1 MTKQYFKTF
10 CLLFLAM
17 LGMAQTAAAETVTAE
32 WSWQNNLPAGI
43 RSMGNIEGT
52 TGNVASTVDG
62 INLYVD
68 ATNGKF
74 WPNGNNIGFNDGTI
88 LHVPVVSTK
97 DVVTV
102 YGYPNLSN
110 YNFNGG
116 ETLQNENSYTAT
128 SFDVNRGYVEVI
140 SKGGYLFGLKV
151 VQDKTAAE
159 TAFKNFAIDLT
170 NGNLLEESEKVQWQ
184 SISAFGIAVADD
196 GTVSRVAAD
205 AANAAA
211 VISGTWHSNQC
222 WASLNV
228 TVNVDGPVKIICGT
242 QPWSD
247 SPVTVKKG
255 SETVATFSN
264 KGNLWTSSAT
274 DNVVFGFYKGAEATT
289 LTIDGGGYP
298 TYFAIEVANPAD
310 LKDEATVSFALGDAA
325 GMVPTPIKDEVGKEI
340 TLPKNYTMYV
350 EGKTLTGWSDGNDT
364 YAPGATYTVPAA
376 DITLQPVFTAN
387 TVALGDRTEEV
398 TVTFPLDGNNGHQKY
413 SQNDGFIVTQVT
425 IGTATID
432 VKADI
437 TGTIQTNNNGWH
449 QVKNNFAITVPSAKG
464 ATVAINTYGDPTG
477 KITFGDGASATT
489 TGGSGN
495 YTITSTILD
504 AAETLVIKQDG
515 AEYWRNI
522 VITLPVVQSSA
533 KTYTNEAAKVVWA
546 FSDPSDISKNE
557 ATPEGVFSTIA
568 TNIGN
573 LSIGKADGSNKTG
586 TSTSLSGVT
595 FVRLWN
601 LGGAATDKIEWSV
614 KPAAGLTFTPTKLS
628 AYIVRFGTDVANGVT
643 ITAKKAD
650 GTEINLGNFTALRSD
665 KTYETDAKK
674 DEPNIT
680 NKFEIELTPAQ
691 QEALSSTEGFS
702 LYGTIGVGSN
712 KSAGYADVTIEGLIN
727 GTAADVAKYTLD
739 IAASPAE
746 GGSVTK
752 YPNTDEYEEGSTIK
766 VTATENF
773 GYDFVNWTNEAG
785 TEVSTDPVYQ
795 FDITQNEKLTANF
808 KAVNTY
814 ELKLTVDGTN
824 DYMVTV
830 SPAGTEV
837 EGKQM
842 YEEGTAVQLTA
853 NQYEGLVTFT
863 NWSDGTTDASK
874 LITMNDNVTLTA
886 NYSETD
892 IIAGWDFYTAG
903 NNGRKAD
910 FAAADNDADA
920 LNLVKT
926 DDGSTSGW
934 LDKSTLAAGGY
945 EGLKGAAVNWRT
957 GSENGDV
964 GHYHWQTKVNAE
976 AFTNIKVQFQ
986 MVFNFNAYTVY
997 DVEYSTNGTDWTKVG
1012 STSTMARRQIEN
1024 FSVTLPEACNNQKD
1038 LYIRM
1043 IADKNST
1050 VDNGAPS
1057 PNDGNALGM
1066 FFITGT
1072 PKLVDD
1078 PVAPTLL
1085 SSVPENNAEGA
1096 SATGKIV
1103 LNFDKKVQVVEGTKA
1118 TLGSQELTPAVS
1130 GKVITFSYKGLEY
1143 ATEYTFT
1150 LPANTVKNLTGAT
1163 LTEAITIN
1171 FKTMVRPSVT
1181 KALYDKVVS
1190 TTDELVDA
1198 LNAAQSRAD
1207 KNVRYRIFL
1216 KKGTYTLPQGTVDKT
1231 YNVELQNG
1239 TKTTF
1244 TKKDPIT
1251 YFNAQN
1257 VSIIGEDRD
1266 ATIITNTIPAEDT
1279 FEGKYGPASIYEGIG
1294 NSDVF
1299 QLSGSDSYWQD
1310 LTVSTGMEDARGR
1323 DIAIEDKGTRTIWKN
1338 TKLHGYQDTWVGQSD
1353 QGLFYFEDGIIRG
1366 RTDYICGKGDAYYN
1380 RVEFQQ
1386 IAGGY
1391 CAVPS
1396 RPANIGW
1403 VMKDCVINGDG
1414 EGVDGNYT
1422 LGRPWGSGTPV
1433 ALWIDTKMNVVPSAI
1448 GWNEMSGG
1456 WPARFAEYNSTTKT
1470 GSVIDLSGRK
1480 KIFADTHANNPELT
1494 PAEAAEYSDMSKMF
1508 GEWEP
1513 TLLTEQ
1519 APIPQNVKQNA
1530 KVLEWDNSDY
1540 ALLWAVVKDGNI
1552 IGFTTTNSYEMTE
1565 DGTYSVR
1572 AANEMGGLSEAS
1584 AEVVA
1589 TGITTGIQTVKSD
1602 SEAPVMTGDIYTLQG
1617 IRVDK
1622 ARKGLY
1628 IIGGRKVVIK

>member
-1 MTKQYFKTF
+1 MTKQYIKTF

-17 LGMAQTAAAETVTAE
+17 LGMAQTAAAA
-32 WSWQNNLPAGI
+32 
-43 RSMGNIEGT
+43 T
-52 TGNVASTVDG
+52 T
-62 INLYVD
+62 
-68 ATNGKF
+68 
-74 WPNGNNIGFNDGTI
+74 
-88 LHVPVVSTK
+88 
-97 DVVTV
+97 
-102 YGYPNLSN
+102 
-110 YNFNGG
+110 
-116 ETLQNENSYTAT
+116 
-128 SFDVNRGYVEVI
+128 
-140 SKGGYLFGLKV
+140 
-151 VQDKTAAE
+151 
-159 TAFKNFAIDLT
+159 FKNFAIDLT

-211 VISGTWHSNQC
+211 VISGKWHSNQC

-274 DNVVFGFYKGAEATT
+274 DNVAFGFYKGAEATT

-325 GMVPTPIKDEVGKEI
+325 GMVPAPIKDEVGKEI

-364 YAPGATYTVPAA
+364 YAPGAAYTVPAA

-387 TVALGDRTEEV
+387 EVSLADRTEPV

-522 VITLPVVQSSA
+522 VITLPVVESGG
-533 KTYTNEAAKVVWA
+533 KTYTNEAAKIVWA
-546 FSDPSDISKNE
+546 MTDTSNPGGYV
-557 ATPEGVFSTIA
+557 ATPAEAFSTVTFTYEPA
-568 TNIGN
+568 TI
-573 LSIGKADGSNKTG
+573 TG
-586 TSTSLSGVT
+586 TANITNENAEKVLTGIKFRPATGASDVLK
-595 FVRLWN
+595 WN
-601 LGGAATDKIEWSV
+601 A
-614 KPAAGLTFTPTKLS
+614 KPAAGLTFTPTRV
-628 AYIVRFGTDVANGVT
+628 AGYVNRVGTDSENG
-643 ITAKKAD
+643 ITVSVYVEGSE
-650 GTEINLGNFTALRSD
+650 GTATKLGTWTALRSG
-665 KTYETDAKK
+665 KTNSTTSEQNATTKAYDATAIYKY
-674 DEPNIT
+674 DIT
-680 NKFEIELTPAQ
+680 LTEAQ
-691 QEALSSTEGFS
+691 QQALASSDGFYLTS
-702 LYGTIGVGSN
+702 TIGVGN
-712 KSAGYADVTIEGLIN
+712 TKEGAFGEVTIEGLIN

-773 GYDFVNWTNEAG
+773 GYNFVNWTNEAG

-808 KAVNTY
+808 QKVETY
-814 ELKLTVDGTN
+814 ALNLNIDGTN

-830 SPAGTEV
+830 SPAPTV
-837 EGKQM
+837 VDGKNM
-842 YEEGTAVQLTA
+842 YEAGQKVVLTA

-863 NWSDGTTDASK
+863 NWNDGTTNSEKTVTMDANQD
-874 LITMNDNVTLTA
+874 ITA
-886 NYSETD
+886 SYSQAD
-892 IIAGWDFYTAG
+892 IIAGWDFYKAG
-903 NNGRKAD
+903 GNGRKAD
-910 FAAADNDADA
+910 FAAQDNDADA
-920 LNLVKT
+920 LNLVNT
-926 DDGSTSGW
+926 ETGETQGW
-934 LDKSTLAAGGY
+934 LDKSTLGGGGY
-945 EGLKGAAVNWRT
+945 ESFKGAAVNWRT
-957 GSENGDV
+957 GAENGDV
-964 GHYHWQTKVNAE
+964 GNWHWQTKINAE
-976 AFTNIKVQFQ
+976 AFTDINVQFQ
-986 MVFNFNAYTVY
+986 MLYNYNAYQKY
-997 DVEYSTNGTDWTKVG
+997 NVEYSLNGTDWTNFG
-1012 STSTMARRQIEN
+1012 SITMEGAKN
-1024 FSVTLPEACNNQKD
+1024 AASFSEKMPEACNNQTE

-1043 IADKNST
+1043 IADKTSN
-1050 VDNGAPS
+1050 VDGSAS
-1057 PNDGNALGM
+1057 KNDGNTLAM

-1078 PVAPTLL
+1078 PVAPALL

-1103 LNFDKKVQVVEGTKA
+1103 LNFDKKVQIVEGTKA

-1216 KKGTYTLPQGTVDKT
+1216 KKGTYTLPQGTADKT
-1231 YNVELQNG
+1231 YNVELANATQASY
-1239 TKTTF
+1239 

-1266 ATIITNTIPAEDT
+1266 ATIITNTIPAGDT

-1396 RPANIGW
+1396 RPASVGW

-1519 APIPQNVKQNA
+1519 APIPQNVRQNA

>member
-1 MTKQYFKTF
+1 
-10 CLLFLAM
+10 
-17 LGMAQTAAAETVTAE
+17 
-32 WSWQNNLPAGI
+32 
-43 RSMGNIEGT
+43 
-52 TGNVASTVDG
+52 
-62 INLYVD
+62 
-68 ATNGKF
+68 
-74 WPNGNNIGFNDGTI
+74 
-88 LHVPVVSTK
+88 
-97 DVVTV
+97 
-102 YGYPNLSN
+102 
-110 YNFNGG
+110 
-116 ETLQNENSYTAT
+116 
-128 SFDVNRGYVEVI
+128 
-140 SKGGYLFGLKV
+140 
-151 VQDKTAAE
+151 
-159 TAFKNFAIDLT
+159 
-170 NGNLLEESEKVQWQ
+170 
-184 SISAFGIAVADD
+184 
-196 GTVSRVAAD
+196 
-205 AANAAA
+205 
-211 VISGTWHSNQC
+211 
-222 WASLNV
+222 
-228 TVNVDGPVKIICGT
+228 
-242 QPWSD
+242 
-247 SPVTVKKG
+247 
-255 SETVATFSN
+255 
-264 KGNLWTSSAT
+264 
-274 DNVVFGFYKGAEATT
+274 
-289 LTIDGGGYP
+289 
-298 TYFAIEVANPAD
+298 
-310 LKDEATVSFALGDAA
+310 
-325 GMVPTPIKDEVGKEI
+325 
-340 TLPKNYTMYV
+340 MYV

-364 YAPGATYTVPAA
+364 YAPGAAYTVPAA

-413 SQNDGFIVTQVT
+413 NQNDGFIVTQVT

-573 LSIGKADGSNKTG
+573 LSIGKADGTNKTG
-586 TSTSLSGVT
+586 TSKTLSGVT
-595 FVRLWN
+595 FVQLWN
-601 LGGAATDKIEWSV
+601 LSGAATDKIEWSV

-628 AYIVRFGTDVANGVT
+628 AYIVRFGTNVANGVT

-650 GTEINLGNFTALRSD
+650 GTEINLGNFTALRNSE
-665 KTYETDAKK
+665 TYETDNKK

-691 QEALSSTEGFS
+691 QEALSSTEGFFM
-702 LYGTIGVGSN
+702 YGTIGVGSG

-752 YPNTDEYEEGSTIK
+752 YPNSDEYEEGSTIK

-785 TEVSTDPVYQ
+785 TEVSTEPVYQ

-910 FAAADNDADA
+910 FAAADNEADA
-920 LNLVKT
+920 LSLVKT
-926 DDGSTSGW
+926 DDGTTSGW

-957 GSENGDV
+957 GSSNGDV

-986 MVFNFNAYTVY
+986 MVFNFNAYTIY
-997 DVEYSTNGTDWTKVG
+997 DVEYSTDGTTWTKVG

-1078 PVAPTLL
+1078 PVAPALL
-1085 SSVPENNAEGA
+1085 SSVPENGATGA

-1118 TLGSQELTPAVS
+1118 TLGSMELTPAVS

-1163 LTEAITIN
+1163 LTDAITIN
-1171 FKTMVRPSVT
+1171 FTTMVRPSVT
-1181 KALYDKVVS
+1181 KALYDQVVS
-1190 TTDELVDA
+1190 TTDELVAA
-1198 LNAAQSRAD
+1198 LQAAQSRAD

-1216 KKGTYTLPQGTVDKT
+1216 KKGTYTLPQGTADKT
-1231 YNVELQNG
+1231 YTVELKNG

-1251 YFNAQN
+1251 CFNAQN

-1279 FEGKYGPASIYEGIG
+1279 FEGKYGTASIYEGIG

-1338 TKLHGYQDTWVGQSD
+1338 TKLHGYQDTWVGQND
-1353 QGLFYFEDGIIRG
+1353 YGLFYFEDGIIRG

-1396 RPANIGW
+1396 RPASVGW

-1433 ALWIDTKMNVVPSAI
+1433 ALWIDTRMNVVPSAI

-1456 WPARFAEYNSTTKT
+1456 YPKRFAEYNSTTKT
-1470 GSVIDLSGRK
+1470 GSVIDLSTRK
-1480 KIFADTHANNPELT
+1480 NTFDAYDERKEVIVDGQKTYEYTNRRNETNNPELT

-1519 APIPQNVKQNA
+1519 APIPQNVRQNA

-1540 ALLWAVVKDGNI
+1540 ALLWAVVKDGSI
-1552 IGFTTTNSYEMTE
+1552 IDFTITNSYEMTE

-1584 AEVVA
+1584 AEVAA
-1589 TGITTGIQTVKSD
+1589 TGVVNGIQTVKSD

>member
-1 MTKQYFKTF
+1 MTKQYIKTF

-17 LGMAQTAAAETVTAE
+17 LGMAQTAAAATAFRNFAVNLTDGTFATNVTNFGVKVE
-32 WSWQNNLPAGI
+32 EN
-43 RSMGNIEGT
+43 GT
-52 TGNVASTVDG
+52 YAATTAD
-62 INLYVD
+62 D
-68 ATNGKF
+68 ATANFTVKAVRWNDPQHGWVNCVFTIPVEGPVLIKLGDCQF
-74 WPNGNNIGFNDGTI
+74 GAQTGTIVDTENNITE
-88 LHVPVVSTK
+88 LTK
-97 DVVTV
+97 
-102 YGYPNLSN
+102 P
-110 YNFNGG
+110 
-116 ETLQNENSYTAT
+116 A
-128 SFDVNRGYVEVI
+128 
-140 SKGGYLFGLKV
+140 K
-151 VQDKTAAE
+151 
-159 TAFKNFAIDLT
+159 
-170 NGNLLEESEKVQWQ
+170 
-184 SISAFGIAVADD
+184 
-196 GTVSRVAAD
+196 
-205 AANAAA
+205 
-211 VISGTWHSNQC
+211 QC
-222 WASLNV
+222 WASSKPDENV
-228 TVNVDGPVKIICGT
+228 
-242 QPWSD
+242 
-247 SPVTVKKG
+247 
-255 SETVATFSN
+255 VATYYRGLSP
-264 KGNLWTSSAT
+264 
-274 DNVVFGFYKGAEATT
+274 TT
-289 LTIDGGGYP
+289 LTVTYNGYCP
-298 TYFAIEVANPAD
+298 FISVTAVDPAD
-310 LKDEATVSFALGDAA
+310 LKDEATVSFALGEAD
-325 GMVPTPIKDEVGKEI
+325 GMVPAPIKDEVGKEI

-387 TVALGDRTEEV
+387 EVSLADRTEEV

-413 SQNDGFIVTQVT
+413 SQNNGFIVTQVT

-504 AAETLVIKQDG
+504 AAETLVITQDG
-515 AEYWRNI
+515 SEYWRNI
-522 VITLPVVQSSA
+522 VITLPVVQSTAASFDNVSGSITWAVGNETSGTASENISA
-533 KTYTNEAAKVVWA
+533 GISNTSVSTGSNLTVATATYFETTMVKY
-546 FSDPSDISKNE
+546 
-557 ATPEGVFSTIA
+557 TPQNSNAGNVEGVMIEYRVKPKAGVTFKATSVSYNSVKVGTDNATYSWSYTTDGTESAITEVDKST
-568 TNIGN
+568 TRRN
-573 LSIGKADGSNKTG
+573 DGSNTA
-586 TSTSLSGVT
+586 TTNVNHTLNLSTS
-595 FVRLWN
+595 
-601 LGGAATDKIEWSV
+601 AASEFTLRFYISKTANNKNICIGSV
-614 KPAAGLTFTPTKLS
+614 
-628 AYIVRFGTDVANGVT
+628 V
-643 ITAKKAD
+643 
-650 GTEINLGNFTALRSD
+650 
-665 KTYETDAKK
+665 
-674 DEPNIT
+674 
-680 NKFEIELTPAQ
+680 
-691 QEALSSTEGFS
+691 
-702 LYGTIGVGSN
+702 
-712 KSAGYADVTIEGLIN
+712 IN
-727 GTAADVAKYTLD
+727 GELNGTVEDIPQYTLTATAA
-739 IAASPAE
+739 PEE
-746 GGSVTK
+746 GGSVSV
-752 YPNTDEYEEGSTIK
+752 YPTGGIYEEGSTIK

-886 NYSETD
+886 NYSESD

-910 FAAADNDADA
+910 FAAADNEADA
-920 LNLVKT
+920 LSLVKT
-926 DDGSTSGW
+926 DDGTTSGW

-957 GSENGDV
+957 GSSNGDV

-986 MVFNFNAYTVY
+986 MVFNFNAYTIY
-997 DVEYSTNGTDWTKVG
+997 DVEYSTDGDTWTKVG

-1024 FSVTLPEACNNQKD
+1024 FSVTLPEACNNKKD

-1078 PVAPTLL
+1078 PVAPTLQ
-1085 SSVPENNAEGA
+1085 SSVPANGATGA

-1118 TLGSQELTPAVS
+1118 TLGSMELTPAVS
-1130 GKVITFSYKGLEY
+1130 GKVITFDYKGLEY

-1163 LTEAITIN
+1163 LTDAITIN
-1171 FKTMVRPSVT
+1171 FTTMVRPSVT
-1181 KALYDKVVS
+1181 KAMYDQVVS
-1190 TTDELVDA
+1190 TTDELVAA
-1198 LNAAQSRAD
+1198 LQAAQSRAD

-1216 KKGTYTLPQGTVDKT
+1216 KKGTYTLPQGTADKT
-1231 YNVELQNG
+1231 YNVELKNG

-1251 YFNAQN
+1251 CFNAQN

-1279 FEGKYGPASIYEGIG
+1279 FEGKYGTASIYEGIG

-1338 TKLHGYQDTWVGQSD
+1338 TKLHGYQDTWVGQND
-1353 QGLFYFEDGIIRG
+1353 YGLFYFEDGIIRG
-1366 RTDYICGKGDAYYN
+1366 RTDYICGKGDAYYY

-1386 IAGGY
+1386 IKDGY

-1396 RPANIGW
+1396 RPASVGW

-1433 ALWIDTKMNVVPSAI
+1433 ALWIDTRMNVVPSAI

-1456 WPARFAEYNSTTKT
+1456 FPKRFAEWNSTTST
-1470 GSVIDLSGRK
+1470 GSVIDLSTRK
-1480 KIFADTHANNPELT
+1480 NTFDAYDERKEVIVDGQKTYEYTNRRNETNNPELT

-1519 APIPQNVKQNA
+1519 APIPQNVRQNA

-1584 AEVVA
+1584 AEVEA

-1602 SEAPVMTGDIYTLQG
+1602 SETPVMTDDIYTLQG